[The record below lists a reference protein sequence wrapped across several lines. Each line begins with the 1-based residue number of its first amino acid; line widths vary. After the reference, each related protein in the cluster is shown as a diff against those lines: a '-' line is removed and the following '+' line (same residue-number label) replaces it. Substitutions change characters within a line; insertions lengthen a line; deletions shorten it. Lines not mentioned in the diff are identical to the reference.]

1 MADPLETLKRLHDV
15 DQGLLA
21 HEAAMA
27 ASRRAIAEA
36 EAETLAAE
44 KALEAARGKSQG
56 TRAREGLK
64 EVELKDLE
72 GQILSWT
79 VKLNTTRDN
88 KEYQGI
94 QHQVAT
100 LKERKGSLEEEIL
113 GLMDVEIVE
122 KVETKG
128 ETEHLAKARRSLD
141 ETKAR
146 EEASIRAHQTQAE
159 GLAGRRRPLAEAVPA
174 DVLSYYERIRAGRD
188 GLALAPSAGG
198 VCLGCHMGVTPN
210 QVNQLAVG
218 RDLVKCMSCGRF
230 LYPAPESDDGTASDA

>member
-1 MADPLETLKRLHDV
+1 MAAPLETLKRLHDL
-15 DQGLLA
+15 DHELLA
-21 HEAAMA
+21 HQEAMA

-36 EAETLAAE
+36 EAEAQAAE
-44 KALEAARGKSQG
+44 KALEAARGKTQG
-56 TRAREGLK
+56 TRAQEGLK

-94 QHQVAT
+94 QHQIVT
-100 LKERKGSLEEEIL
+100 LKEQKGRLEEEIL
-113 GLMDVEIVE
+113 GLMDVETVE

-128 ETEHLAKARRSLD
+128 ETEHLARARGALA
-141 ETKAR
+141 EVKAR
-146 EEASIRAHQTQAE
+146 EEAMIAAHQAQAE
-159 GLAGRRRPLAEAVPA
+159 GLSGRRGPLAEAVPPE
-174 DVLSYYERIRAGRD
+174 VLSYYERIRTGRD
-188 GLALAPSAGG
+188 GVAMAPAAGG

-210 QVNQLAVG
+210 QINQLAIG

-230 LYPAPESDDGTASDA
+230 LYPAPETESEASTDA